1 MIMKMLLKT
10 GVYLFTF
17 LLISLVSCD
26 IEPELTDSYSDETA
40 WKSEKNLNLYINTF
54 YPLIGGYGDG
64 VGMDATA
71 DILKMNAPT
80 DSENQIALGTISF
93 TPDNDPIGCW
103 SWAYSW
109 IRSCNEFLDGLNKN
123 KTNLSEEVIKKAEGQ
138 IRFFRAYVYFCLARD
153 YGGSVILL
161 KELPTEKYHSRC
173 QPDECWNFIAE
184 ELDYCA
190 AVLPTTWKAADDR
203 GRLTKGAALGMKAR
217 AMLYAKRWKEASD
230 AAKAVIDLNVYS
242 LCDNYADIF
251 KYRRSDGRVNP
262 ESIIEFGYIYPD
274 LGYSFDYFYCPPGD
288 KGYAEVSPTENLVS
302 AYQMQ
307 DGSEF
312 DWNNPEHAANPYEG
326 REDRFYA
333 TILYNGAQWK
343 GRTIETFEGGIDGYA
358 VGGGTTCTGY
368 YMRKLFDETIDS
380 QKEGFPAG
388 ELTHYFMR
396 YAEVLLIY
404 AEAMAEQGHLTESL
418 NALNQI
424 RHRAGFSPE
433 KDLISE
439 SKSEVKSLIRHERM
453 IELAFEG
460 HRYWDLRRWDMAQIV
475 LNGTNCVGTKITK
488 NDDGSFNYEQ
498 VNCDNGKKRVYLSK
512 YNRFP
517 IPTSEIRKNPECEQ
531 FDEWK

>member
-1 MIMKMLLKT
+1 MKMLIKT
-10 GVYLFTF
+10 GICLCTC
-17 LLISLVSCD
+17 LLISLNSCD
-26 IEPELTDSYSDETA
+26 VEPELTDSYSDETA
-40 WKSEKNLNLYINTF
+40 WKSEKNLELYINGF
-54 YPLIGGYGDG
+54 YPLVGGYGGG
-64 VGMDATA
+64 VSLDAAA

-80 DSENQIALGTISF
+80 ANENQIALGSVSI

-109 IRSCNEFLDGLNKN
+109 IRNCNEFLDGLNKN
-123 KTNLSEEVIKKAEGQ
+123 KNNLSEEIVNQAEGQ

-161 KELPTEKYHSRC
+161 KELPAEKYHSRC
-173 QPDECWNFIAE
+173 LPNECWDFIAG
-184 ELDYCA
+184 ELDFCA
-190 AVLPTTWKAADDR
+190 SVLPTEWPLEKR
-203 GRLTKGAALGMKAR
+203 GKLTKGAALGMKAK
-217 AMLYAKRWKEASD
+217 AMLHAQRWKESSD
-230 AAKAVIDLNVYS
+230 AAKGVIDLGIYK

-302 AYQMQ
+302 SYQMK
-307 DGSEF
+307 DGSDF
-312 DWNNPEHAANPYEG
+312 SWDNPQQASNPYDG

-343 GRTIETFEGGIDGYA
+343 GRTIESFEGGVDGYA
-358 VGGGTTCTGY
+358 VGGGSTCTGY

-380 QKEGFPAG
+380 QKEGFPKG

-404 AEAMAEQGHLTESL
+404 AEAMAEQDNLSEAL
-418 NALNQI
+418 RALNQI
-424 RHRAGFSPE
+424 RHRAGFSSE
-433 KDLISE
+433 KDLQAE
-439 SKSEVKSLIRHERM
+439 SKSQFRELLHHERM

-460 HRYWDLRRWDMAQIV
+460 HRFWDLRRWNLAQQV
-475 LNGTNCVGTKITK
+475 LNGTNCTGTKITK
-488 NDDGSFNYEQ
+488 ASEGSFTYEQ
-498 VNCDNGKKRVYLSK
+498 VDCDNGKTRVYLPK

-517 IPTSEIRKNPECEQ
+517 IPSSEIQRNPECEQ